1 MASAPAAVTS
11 KRAGTRSEGDGTA
24 LTTMMRKPLNLH
36 ALRAFEAAARLQSF
50 KGAAAELGVTPVAIT
65 RHIKWLEGDLR
76 VLLFERLHRGV
87 RLTDVGR
94 ELREEIMPAFAAL
107 DRGVEHVRER
117 TAKDTLHIGSET
129 AFAKRWLAPRLDAFH
144 QLHPEI
150 YIDLRLQD
158 DDEELDGIIFYGFRQ
173 RFGRNRHLLFNETA
187 FPVCSPALLEG
198 SVPLVDPRDLARH
211 CLLHDDS
218 DDWWQRWFETAG
230 LRGLKSRDN
239 ETFFSHDR
247 IYEAAI
253 EGRGVMIGDDM
264 VYGDDLAE
272 GRLVR
277 LFDQT
282 MAGNQ
287 FILAVRSSPPRR
299 ALDDF
304 VAWILSACEDHKK
317 RMQQV
322 LAGG

>member
-1 MASAPAAVTS
+1 MI
-11 KRAGTRSEGDGTA
+11 
-24 LTTMMRKPLNLH
+24 RKQLNLH
-36 ALRAFEAAARLQSF
+36 ALRAFEAAARLESF

-65 RHIKWLEGDLR
+65 RHIRTLEGDLR
-76 VLLFERLHRGV
+76 VQLFERLHRGV
-87 RLTDVGR
+87 RLTEVGL
-94 ELREEIMPAFAAL
+94 ELREEIVPAFAAL

-117 TAKDTLHIGSET
+117 RAHDTLRIGSEA
-129 AFAKRWLAPRLDAFH
+129 AFAKRWLAPRLEAFH
-144 QLHPEI
+144 ALHPEVHV
-150 YIDLRLQD
+150 DLRLQE
-158 DDEELDGIIFYGFRQ
+158 DDEEVDGIIFYGFQQ

-198 SVPLVDPRDLARH
+198 SSPLVQPSDLSQH

-218 DDWWQRWFETAG
+218 DDWWQRWFETVG
-230 LRGLKSRDN
+230 LRGIVPRSN

-253 EGRGVMIGDDM
+253 EGWGVMIGDDM

-277 LFDQT
+277 LFDGT

-287 FILAVRSSPPRR
+287 FILTVRSAPPRR
-299 ALDDF
+299 ALESF
-304 VAWILSACEDHKK
+304 VDWILSACSSHKK

-322 LAGG
+322 LGQR

>member
-1 MASAPAAVTS
+1 
-11 KRAGTRSEGDGTA
+11 
-24 LTTMMRKPLNLH
+24 MMRKPLNLH
-36 ALRAFEAAARLQSF
+36 ALRAFEAAARLESF
-50 KGAAAELGVTPVAIT
+50 KGAAAELGVTPVAVT
-65 RHIKWLEGDLR
+65 RHIKWLESDLR

-94 ELREEIMPAFAAL
+94 ELREEIVPAFAAL

-117 TAKDTLHIGSET
+117 TAHDTLHIGSET

-144 QLHPEI
+144 ELYPEI
-150 YIDLRLQD
+150 HVDLRLQD

-198 SVPLVDPRDLARH
+198 SSPLRKPADLSHH

-218 DDWWQRWFETAG
+218 DDWWQRWFETVG
-230 LRGLKSRDN
+230 LRGIKPRSN

-264 VYGDDLAE
+264 VYGDDLAQ

-277 LFDQT
+277 LFEES

-287 FILAVRSSPPRR
+287 FILMVRSSPPRQ
-299 ALDDF
+299 ALESF
-304 VAWILSACEDHKK
+304 VAWIFAACDAHRKHMEK
-317 RMQQV
+317 V
-322 LAGG
+322 LGAHAPRS

>member
-1 MASAPAAVTS
+1 M
-11 KRAGTRSEGDGTA
+11 
-24 LTTMMRKPLNLH
+24 LRKPLNLH
-36 ALRAFEAAARLQSF
+36 ALRAFEAAARLESF

-65 RHIKWLEGDLR
+65 RHIKALEGDLR
-76 VLLFERLHRGV
+76 VALFERLHRGV

-94 ELREEIMPAFAAL
+94 QLREEIVPAFEAMNL
-107 DRGVEHVRER
+107 SIEHARQFSAQDTVR
-117 TAKDTLHIGSET
+117 IGSE
-129 AFAKRWLAPRLDAFH
+129 AAIAKRWLAPRLEAFH
-144 QLHPEI
+144 ALHPGI
-150 YIDLRLQD
+150 HIDLRLQE
-158 DDEELDGIIFYGFRQ
+158 DDEEVDGIIFYGFRQ

-198 SVPLVDPRDLARH
+198 SAPLLQPADLSHH

-218 DDWWQRWFETAG
+218 DDWWQRWFETVG
-230 LRGLKSRDN
+230 LRGLKPRSN

-277 LFDQT
+277 LFEET

-287 FILAVRSSPPRR
+287 FILAVRSSPARE
-299 ALDDF
+299 ALESF
-304 VAWILSACEDHKK
+304 VVWILSACKDHKK
-317 RMQQV
+317 RMDE
-322 LAGG
+322 LMGARAPRS